1 MKDSQ
6 IIEETL
12 RYLSDELYNY
22 AILIDGEWGCGKTYF
37 IQHSLRE
44 QIEKKEK
51 ETDSPRKVKYV
62 SLYGC
67 KSIED
72 IQENIIWGF
81 AEEAKDNLKNKIR
94 ASKRIE
100 KVSNNILLSSRKI
113 GDAILKKFASKT
125 SIFDITSDWL
135 AMKSYIFVFDD
146 LERCNCPINEVFGF
160 INGLVEHE
168 GTKVILVANE
178 REISEN
184 GAKTKK
190 ELQYLLALNDKI
202 EWPKTEEGYLDR
214 IRKQTDKMSLEV
226 LEERRKILFPDK
238 EVDKVYRKIRE
249 KLIGVTL
256 HYRPDIKAI
265 AKVIVEKSDIDSKLK
280 ETLLVHMDN
289 FYFVMDRYSH
299 HNLRTF
305 QFFLS
310 KICYLYQQFVGIGIE
325 EDYQEEAISFLVQD
339 CFMWAVQFKG
349 NVPIPADSWG
359 KAEYEVRKKSLAI
372 KKYVEI
378 GEFDKNKFKK
388 DIVMYVE
395 NELKNK
401 IQIDDP
407 YNVLYHQYYFHT
419 QSWCE
424 ERLEEVK
431 QKLQKNKYPLFVY
444 TKIIILL
451 VGLIEIGFSDKYM
464 DDIKAIMLSNISNID
479 VPVKLDDDDLF
490 FMEDKNRQQKVK
502 DIIDELNLAIIA
514 RDKQIKQKTIEDILG
529 DERWI
534 NQLNEYTSSDDYKST
549 MDISIFVKA
558 SAEQWIQAL
567 KVSSVEDIDGFR
579 HWLAE
584 HYPRNVIKEG
594 VKIDLPTIEQI
605 MEGIEPE
612 KENDLIK
619 RVNLSWLREQLKA
632 ILELYKKD

>member
-1 MKDSQ
+1 
-6 IIEETL
+6 
-12 RYLSDELYNY
+12 
-22 AILIDGEWGCGKTYF
+22 
-37 IQHSLRE
+37 
-44 QIEKKEK
+44 
-51 ETDSPRKVKYV
+51 
-62 SLYGC
+62 
-67 KSIED
+67 
-72 IQENIIWGF
+72 
-81 AEEAKDNLKNKIR
+81 
-94 ASKRIE
+94 
-100 KVSNNILLSSRKI
+100 
-113 GDAILKKFASKT
+113 
-125 SIFDITSDWL
+125 
-135 AMKSYIFVFDD
+135 
-146 LERCNCPINEVFGF
+146 
-160 INGLVEHE
+160 
-168 GTKVILVANE
+168 
-178 REISEN
+178 
-184 GAKTKK
+184 
-190 ELQYLLALNDKI
+190 
-202 EWPKTEEGYLDR
+202 
-214 IRKQTDKMSLEV
+214 
-226 LEERRKILFPDK
+226 
-238 EVDKVYRKIRE
+238 
-249 KLIGVTL
+249 
-256 HYRPDIKAI
+256 
-265 AKVIVEKSDIDSKLK
+265 
-280 ETLLVHMDN
+280 MDN
-289 FYFVMDRYSH
+289 FYYVMDRYSH

>member
-289 FYFVMDRYSH
+289 FYYVMDRYSH

-401 IQIDDP
+401 IQIDDS

>member
-289 FYFVMDRYSH
+289 FYYVMDRYSH

>member
-202 EWPKTEEGYLDR
+202 EWPKKEEGYLDR